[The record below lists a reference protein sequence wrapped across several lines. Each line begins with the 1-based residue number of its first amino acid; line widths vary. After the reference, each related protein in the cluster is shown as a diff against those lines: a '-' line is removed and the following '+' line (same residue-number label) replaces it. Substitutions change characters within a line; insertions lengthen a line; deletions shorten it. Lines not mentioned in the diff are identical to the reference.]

1 MGEQEGE
8 GDRGGGGR
16 DSEAGRAIWERWSG
30 SGIFVRNVNLSN
42 MNMNLIHN

>member
-16 DSEAGRAIWERWSG
+16 DSEAGRAIWERWRG
-30 SGIFVRNVNLSN
+30 REIGRGGKYMEVL
-42 MNMNLIHN
+42 